1 MKHHKKFKMIK
12 IIIVFTALLIFAG
25 ESASQVENVPLSY
38 PVYGFLKEM
47 RVKRIISELNDD
59 NPNLSRFEVVK
70 YLDEIQ
76 MKSNEL
82 STTEKQLLNK
92 YMVEFNPDEINPKTT
107 MSLFKSNMNVSNGFR
122 DFFSNKQKYLFAYEK
137 NKNNVFIDGLG
148 HLYYIN
154 GLKPSS
160 KSNSKI
166 FDVGFRIRG
175 TVFEHLGYNFS
186 VLKGG
191 AVGDSVLIESA
202 FSPIKSTF
210 KYVENI
216 ENIKN
221 YDFAEGYLKYYFEP
235 DDGMGISVQLGREK
249 LQYGLGYSSRIA
261 LSGDAP
267 NMDFLKFFFKY
278 GIINYSSIFGSTVG
292 EYSPNRDDRYS
303 KYFTANR
310 LKLSFEN
317 LFDIGIAETVISS
330 RGIELGYLNPM
341 MFYKFA
347 EMSLQDRDNG
357 TIFVDLQ
364 THFLKNF
371 EIQGTFFL
379 DENILSN
386 LSDLSKATNKTA
398 YQLGF
403 FWYEP
408 AGINNLSI
416 ICEYTKI
423 RPYVYS
429 HYDPKNTYTSF
440 GVIIGHPIGPNS
452 DQIFAKLKYNLG
464 DKIRLTMEYQ
474 HVRTGE
480 NITDSLGN
488 LLRNVGGNVY
498 IPYRDNIDSPQAYF
512 LDGIRVN
519 SDNVMLNV
527 TYEPIRNFIFDLNY
541 GYSIYNYITA
551 GYKSDKSFLY
561 GKLSI
566 NY

>member
-1 MKHHKKFKMIK
+1 MIRK
-12 IIIVFTALLIFAG
+12 LIYIITLVFISGGYCNAQI
-25 ESASQVENVPLSY
+25 ENVPLSY
-38 PVYGFLKEM
+38 PVYDFLKEM

-76 MKSNEL
+76 LKSNEL
-82 STTEKQLLNK
+82 SNTEKMLLNK
-92 YMVEFNPDEINPKTT
+92 YMIEYNPDEINPRTT
-107 MSLFKSNMNVSNGFR
+107 MSLIKSNMNVSNGFR

-154 GLKPSS
+154 GLKPNS
-160 KSNSKI
+160 KSNAKI

-175 TVFEHLGYNFS
+175 TVFEHLGYEFA

-191 AVGDSVLIESA
+191 ASGDSLLIESA
-202 FSPIKSTF
+202 FPPVKSNF
-210 KYVENI
+210 KYVENT
-216 ENIKN
+216 ENVVN
-221 YDFAEGYLKYYFEP
+221 YDFAQGYLKYYFEP
-235 DDGMGISVQLGREK
+235 EDKMGLSLQLGREK
-249 LQYGLGYSSRIA
+249 ITYGLGYSRSLA

-267 NMDFLKFFFKY
+267 DMNFLKFGFKY
-278 GIINYSSIFGSTVG
+278 GIINYSSVFGSTVG
-292 EYSPNRDDRYS
+292 EYSPNRDERYT

-317 LFDIGIAETVISS
+317 LFDVGIAETVISS
-330 RGIELGYLNPM
+330 RGIELGYLNPVI
-341 MFYKFA
+341 FYKFL
-347 EMSLQDRDNG
+347 EHSLQDRDNG
-357 TIFVDLQ
+357 TIFVDFQ
-364 THFLKNF
+364 THFLKDF
-371 EIQGTFFL
+371 ELQGTFFL

-386 LSDLSKATNKTA
+386 LSDMSKATNKSA

-408 AGINNLSI
+408 AGLKNLSL

-429 HYDPKNTYTSF
+429 HYDYKNTYTAF
-440 GVIIGHPIGPNS
+440 GVIMGHPIGPNS
-452 DQIFAKLKYNLG
+452 DQIFAKLNYNLG
-464 DKIRLTMEYQ
+464 DKVRLTMEYQ

-488 LLRNVGGNVY
+488 VIRNVGGNVY
-498 IPYRDNIDSPQAYF
+498 APYRDDTDSPQAYF
-512 LDGIRVN
+512 LDGLRIN
-519 SDNVMLNV
+519 SDNVMFNI
-527 TYEPIRNFIFDLNY
+527 TYEPVRNYIFDLNFA
-541 GYSIYNYITA
+541 YNLNHNITD
-551 GYKSDKSFLY
+551 GLKEDNSYVY
-561 GKLSI
+561 GKFSL